1 MSNKNE
7 LKIKLKELEANLEN
21 NNVQKELES
30 NQFNI
35 DDLKQTIQFYYKNIE
50 QINDEDLKNI
60 LTKVNE
66 LVSHSNNSAFSVY
79 SHKFINTARY
89 LINNLPEVEPD
100 IDDNFS
106 IQNNTQ
112 ISEEE
117 FLNRC
122 EKLIEQLGYEH
133 EEPKLILKTQVDKK
147 EFRVFKN
154 KNKSIIY
161 FAENSTNGMSTSLE
175 NLKEIAF
182 KRKESNR
189 KSYDSVIISKILDN
203 TIFNEINKTFDAQLN
218 ESLINQIRKHS
229 EELFKLKNDFEVI
242 QKDKEDFN
250 TAKTELSEILS
261 KSTTAQ
267 LEFKNAKEAA
277 VNYAKLNASVSY
289 WETKQKNHKEQF
301 DKYQKIAIYLICGLV
316 LILGVFI
323 YFEKQSNDKSS
334 KTEPK
339 KEMPEKQVKNDEINQ
354 LNEKKDIKSE
364 LKELKVEK
372 QGKDNK
378 SLAIDINVQ
387 IEKVRQT
394 YKEEL
399 DEESRKISEK
409 KDENSLLKDFE
420 NSNLPWYFLMIF
432 TTSSAFWIIRI
443 TVKIALSNLH
453 LSEDA
458 YERVVMIQTYLSFV
472 KEGQIEKNDKNLIL
486 SSLFRTSN
494 IGIIQD
500 ESSVTVSDIITT
512 FKK

>member
-50 QINDEDLKNI
+50 QINDEDLTDI
-60 LTKVNE
+60 STKVNE
-66 LVSHSNNSAFSVY
+66 LVSHSNNSAFTVY

-89 LINNLPEVEPD
+89 LINNPPEVELD
-100 IDDNFS
+100 INDNLS
-106 IQNNTQ
+106 IQDNTQ

-117 FLNRC
+117 FSNRC

-133 EEPKLILKTQVDKK
+133 EDPKLILKTQVDNK

-161 FAENSTNGMSTSLE
+161 FAENSTKGMPTSLE

-229 EELFKLKNDFEVI
+229 EELFKLKDDLEVI

-250 TAKTELSEILS
+250 TAKTELNEILS

-289 WETKQKNHKEQF
+289 WETKQKSHKTNF
-301 DKYQKIAIYLICGLV
+301 RRFSIGAIV
-316 LILGVFI
+316 LIVVLI
-323 YFEKQSNDKSS
+323 YILFRILNSHQNQINGSK
-334 KTEPK
+334 KTEI
-339 KEMPEKQVKNDEINQ
+339 VSDTNTTNEIMQ
-354 LNEKKDIKSE
+354 D
-364 LKELKVEK
+364 V
-372 QGKDNK
+372 NK
-378 SLAIDINVQ
+378 SISTI
-387 IEKVRQT
+387 KQT
-394 YKEEL
+394 LQEPKNIILNNE
-399 DEESRKISEK
+399 
-409 KDENSLLKDFE
+409 ENSKSFDFDY
-420 NSNLPWYFLMIF
+420 SKLAWYILMIF
-432 TTSSAFWIIRI
+432 GSSSAFWVIRI

>member
-30 NQFNI
+30 NKFNI

-60 LTKVNE
+60 SAKFNE
-66 LVSHSNNSAFSVY
+66 LVSQSNNSTFSVH

-122 EKLIEQLGYEH
+122 EKLIEQLGYEY

-161 FAENSTNGMSTSLE
+161 FAENSTNGMPTSLE

-189 KSYDSVIISKILDN
+189 KSYDSVIISKIFDN

-229 EELFKLKNDFEVI
+229 EELFKLKDDLEVI

-289 WETKQKNHKEQF
+289 WKTKQGTHFKKF
-301 DKYQKIAIYLICGLV
+301 IGFAILSIVLIGLLIC
-316 LILGVFI
+316 ILFMTLNSHENQINGS
-323 YFEKQSNDKSS
+323 K
-334 KTEPK
+334 KTEI
-339 KEMPEKQVKNDEINQ
+339 VSDKNTTNEIIQ
-354 LNEKKDIKSE
+354 D
-364 LKELKVEK
+364 V
-372 QGKDNK
+372 NK
-378 SLAIDINVQ
+378 SISVI
-387 IEKVRQT
+387 KQT
-394 YKEEL
+394 LQEPKNT
-399 DEESRKISEK
+399 ISSNE
-409 KDENSLLKDFE
+409 ENSKSFDFDY
-420 NSNLPWYFLMIF
+420 SKVTWYILMIF
-432 TTSSAFWIIRI
+432 ASSSAFWIIRI

-458 YERVVMIQTYLSFV
+458 HERVVMIQTYLSFV
-472 KEGQIEKNDKNLIL
+472 NEGQIDKDDKNLIL
-486 SSLFRTSN
+486 SSLFRPSN
-494 IGIIQD
+494 IGIIND
-500 ESSVTVSDIITT
+500 ESSVTVTDIITAL
-512 FKK
+512 KK

>member
-21 NNVQKELES
+21 YKIQKELES
-30 NQFNI
+30 NKFNI

-161 FAENSTNGMSTSLE
+161 FAENSTNGMPTSLE

-189 KSYDSVIISKILDN
+189 KSYDSVIISKIFDN

-229 EELFKLKNDFEVI
+229 EELFKLKDDLEVI

-250 TAKTELSEILS
+250 TAKTELNEILS

-289 WETKQKNHKEQF
+289 WETKQGTHFKKF
-301 DKYQKIAIYLICGLV
+301 IGFSILSIGLIGLLIY
-316 LILGVFI
+316 ILFMTLNSHENQINGSI
-323 YFEKQSNDKSS
+323 
-334 KTEPK
+334 KTEI
-339 KEMPEKQVKNDEINQ
+339 VSDKNTTNEIIQ
-354 LNEKKDIKSE
+354 D
-364 LKELKVEK
+364 V
-372 QGKDNK
+372 NK
-378 SLAIDINVQ
+378 SISAI
-387 IEKVRQT
+387 KQT
-394 YKEEL
+394 LQEPKNT
-399 DEESRKISEK
+399 ISSNK
-409 KDENSLLKDFE
+409 ENSKSFDFDY
-420 NSNLPWYFLMIF
+420 SQLAWYIWMIF
-432 TTSSAFWIIRI
+432 ASSSVFWIIRI

-472 KEGQIEKNDKNLIL
+472 NEGQIEEKDKNLIL
-486 SSLFRTSN
+486 SSLFRSSN
-494 IGIIQD
+494 IGIIKD
-500 ESSVTVSDIITT
+500 ESSVTVADIITA